1 MPEKRR
7 DALATTLGLVTFL
20 GGVALIVTAFIF
32 AREMFAVSA
41 QDAIGVTEGETINVN
56 ATVAAAFGVLLKVL
70 LLIVMAGIGS
80 ILANR
85 GIRLY
90 AQGNPGLLPTKPE
103 AEKPEAEEPEEKPK
117 Q

>member
-1 MPEKRR
+1 MPEKQR
-7 DALATTLGLVTFL
+7 DALATALGLLTFL
-20 GGVALIVTAFIF
+20 GGVALIVTAFVF

-41 QDAIGVTEGETINVN
+41 PEAIGVTEGETMNIN
-56 ATVAAAFGVLLKVL
+56 ATVNAAFAVLLKVI

-103 AEKPEAEEPEEKPK
+103 VEKPEVEEPESKPDE
-117 Q
+117 

>member
-7 DALATTLGLVTFL
+7 DALATTLGLLTFL

-32 AREMFAVSA
+32 AREMFAVPPGE
-41 QDAIGVTEGETINVN
+41 AIEVSGGETININ

-103 AEKPEAEEPEEKPK
+103 REKPEDEASEDKPK
-117 Q
+117 K